1 MKSEKTKELIERNFL
16 ELLAERPISEISVN
30 AIAEKSGLNRN
41 TFYYHF
47 KNVPD
52 LLESVTKRMMDQ
64 VILKDSPRYESL
76 ENCITAI
83 IKMAEENKK
92 IIYHIYNSSNRKIF
106 ERHLWHVIDYSIS
119 LFAESF
125 GLDDEKMTEEEREIL
140 RSCFKYVCF
149 GFIIDWI
156 NNGMNG
162 NVSSK
167 IKTLTNF
174 FGQMSKND

>member
-1 MKSEKTKELIERNFL
+1 MKSDKTKELIERSFL
-16 ELLAERPISEISVN
+16 ELLTEHPLSEISVN

-64 VILKDSPRYESL
+64 VISNDSSRYGSL
-76 ENCITAI
+76 EKSITAI
-83 IKMAEENKK
+83 IEMAKENKK
-92 IIYHIYNSSNRKIF
+92 IIYHIYDSSNRKIF

-119 LFAESF
+119 LFAESYE
-125 GLDDEKMTEEEREIL
+125 LENENMTEEEREIL

-156 NNGMNG
+156 NKGMNG
-162 NVSSK
+162 DVSDK
-167 IKTLTNF
+167 IKILTNI